1 MGALT
6 VKDLANHFLNAKLA
20 LADTGEL
27 SPRTWAEY
35 KAATDLLVSKF
46 GKQRLVADLAPQDF
60 AALRLRMARTW
71 GPHRLANTIQYV
83 RSVFKHGFDAGL
95 IDTPVRFG
103 PGFKRPTKKTIRLH
117 RAAQGL
123 KLFTAD
129 EIRRML
135 DASGALMQAMILLG
149 INAGFGNS
157 DCGTLPLT
165 AVSLD
170 TGWVNYARPKTGV
183 NRRCPLWR
191 ETVEALR
198 ESLAKRPRPK
208 KEEDAGLFFVTKYG
222 MSWAKGTHDNPITKE
237 TRKLLDKL
245 GINGHRNFYA
255 LRHTFRTIA
264 DEAKDQPA
272 VDHIMGHARDD
283 MASVYRERISDAR
296 LTCVTDH
303 VRQWLF
309 GT

>member
-1 MGALT
+1 
-6 VKDLANHFLNAKLA
+6 
-20 LADTGEL
+20 
-27 SPRTWAEY
+27 
-35 KAATDLLVSKF
+35 
-46 GKQRLVADLAPQDF
+46 
-60 AALRLRMARTW
+60 
-71 GPHRLANTIQYV
+71 
-83 RSVFKHGFDAGL
+83 VFKHGFDAGL

-135 DASGALMQAMILLG
+135 DASGALMRAMILLG
-149 INAGFGNS
+149 VNAEFGNS
-157 DCGTLPLT
+157 NCGTLPLA

-170 TGWVNYARPKTGV
+170 TGWVNYARPKTGIS
-183 NRRCPLWR
+183 RRCPLWP
-191 ETVEALR
+191 ETIEALR
-198 ESLAKRPRPK
+198 NALAKRPQPK
-208 KEEDAGLFFVTKYG
+208 KEEDAGLFFVTKNG
-222 MSWAKGTHDNPITKE
+222 LPWAKDTHDNPITKE

-264 DEAKDQPA
+264 GEAKDQPA

-283 MASVYRERISDAR
+283 VASIYSERISDAR
-296 LTCVTDH
+296 LRAVTDH
-303 VRQWLF
+303 VREWLF
-309 GT
+309 GKATTTVSPAAGDGGGAAEVLGAGRGAE